1 MQVNRYDR
9 PAEAPI
15 LNTYVPI
22 NFGELYRIGAAQNQ
36 AIDQAAQQF
45 GAQLQKFGEFR
56 SPSQVD
62 TERWYNL
69 TTGREDV
76 QNAVNQ
82 MVSNPDA
89 LKDAAFRAG
98 LQSIINS
105 TDYAAL
111 STLQQSREGMLQRQ
125 KANQELM
132 LRGLYNPLWH
142 DVDYS
147 SYDTSA
153 AGIYN
158 DVSPLAYK
166 SEVDLVKPFVD
177 NLKASFMGVENGWIR
192 QGVSQDRTDYEIQ
205 KNLSSI
211 QNTPEYMKHLEVLQ
225 RQGLSREEAENQLN
239 RTLIT
244 AGREFAYEQR
254 ERDPWWMK
262 SMELQ
267 RRNGNADTPNKLSNL
282 TTQIYKDSRRKIY
295 ENFTSLAP
303 EEMDLLVEKGVG
315 VLPPSTREVLR
326 QELNPDAI
334 QDKLRSS
341 FDMVLQHT
349 GDRNA
354 AVNYVIDT
362 FSSPLSPKVA
372 FDTFGKYGTTGVKN
386 SNGNY
391 KATDSSNFILEDE
404 IAFSMMGDENQ
415 AGTRTLYNSRFADM
429 WNNGKFHDF
438 LIAPETTMFTDGSRA
453 YQKKFAYVP
462 IEQFDTEDFFT
473 EATKE
478 DESALSKIL
487 PSFITGRKKDK
498 ETRMDLQDAIEQAG
512 LVVTTLDEAGPIN
525 SITVRT
531 DNNDNVD
538 SKSVNSKTY
547 KQYVRVPVATVIP
560 HRGEASVS
568 ADSDYTVDRRL
579 RTETNEIQNRISEA
593 ERFPYSNLDGE

>member
-76 QNAVNQ
+76 QSAVNQ

-89 LKDAAFRAG
+89 LKDASFRAG

-105 TDYAAL
+105 TDYSTL

-147 SYDTSA
+147 SYDTTS

-177 NLKASFMGVENGWIR
+177 NLKASFMGVENGWIK

-211 QNTPEYMKHLEVLQ
+211 QNTPEYQKHLEVLQ
-225 RQGLSREEAENQLN
+225 RQGLSREQAESQLN
-239 RTLIT
+239 TTLIT

-267 RRNGNADTPNKLSNL
+267 RRAANNKSPNKLTNL
-282 TTQIYKDSRRKIY
+282 TTQIYKDSKRKIY
-295 ENFTSLAP
+295 ENFSSLSP
-303 EEMDLLVEKGVG
+303 EEMDMVVEKGIG
-315 VLPPSTREVLR
+315 VLPPASREALA
-326 QELNPDAI
+326 QELDPDVI
-334 QDKLRSS
+334 QDKLRTS
-341 FDMVLQHT
+341 FDMVYQHT
-349 GDRNA
+349 GDKNA
-354 AVNYVIDT
+354 AVSYVIDT
-362 FSSPLSPKVA
+362 FSAPLSPKVA

-391 KATDSSNFILEDE
+391 KALDSRNFILEDE

-415 AGTRTLYNSRFADM
+415 AGTRTIYNTRFADM

-438 LIAPETTMFTDGSRA
+438 VIAPETTMFTDGSRA

-462 IEQFDTEDFFT
+462 IEQFDTKDFFG
-473 EATKE
+473 EVEKK
-478 DESALSKIL
+478 S
-487 PSFITGRKKDK
+487 SFSDFFKGKSDGSETITN
-498 ETRMDLQDAIEQAG
+498 LQDAIKAAG
-512 LVVTTLDEAGPIN
+512 LVVTTLDEAGPMN

-531 DNNDNVD
+531 DNNDNID
-538 SKSVNSKTY
+538 SKSVNTKNY
-547 KQYVRVPVATVIP
+547 KQYVRIPVATVIP

-568 ADSDYTVDRRL
+568 ADSDYTNDRKL
-579 RTETNEIQNRISEA
+579 RSETNEIQNMISEY

>member
-1 MQVNRYDR
+1 MQANRYDR
-9 PAEAPI
+9 AAEAPI

-22 NFGELYRIGAAQNQ
+22 NFGELYRIGSAQNQ
-36 AIDQAAQQF
+36 AVEQAAQQF

-62 TERWYNL
+62 TEKWYNL
-69 TTGREDV
+69 TTGREDI
-76 QNAVNQ
+76 QNVVKQ
-82 MVSNPDA
+82 MVNNPDA

-98 LQSIINS
+98 LQSAINS
-105 TDYAAL
+105 TDYATL

-147 SYDTSA
+147 SYDTSSN
-153 AGIYN
+153 GIYN

-177 NLKASFMGVENGWIR
+177 NLKASFMGVENGWIK

-211 QNTPEYMKHLEVLQ
+211 QNTPEYQKHLEVLQ
-225 RQGLSREEAENQLN
+225 RQGLSREQAESQLN
-239 RTLIT
+239 TTLIT

-267 RRNGNADTPNKLSNL
+267 RRAGNSKSPNKLTNL
-282 TTQIYKDSRRKIY
+282 TTQIYKDSKRKIY
-295 ENFTSLAP
+295 ENFTSLSP
-303 EEMDLLVEKGVG
+303 EQMDVVVEKGVG
-315 VLPPSTREVLR
+315 VLPAEYRQAIQ
-326 QELNPDAI
+326 QELDPDVI
-334 QDKLRSS
+334 QDKLRTS
-341 FDMVLQHT
+341 FDMVYQHT

-354 AVNYVIDT
+354 AVSYIIDT
-362 FSSPLSPKVA
+362 FSAPLSPKVA

-386 SNGNY
+386 ANGTY
-391 KATDSSNFILEDE
+391 KAMDSRNFILEDE

-415 AGTRTLYNSRFADM
+415 AGTRTVNNTRFADM

-438 LIAPETTMFTDGSRA
+438 IIAPETTMFTDGSRA
-453 YQKKFAYVP
+453 YQKKYAYVP
-462 IEQFDTEDFFT
+462 IEQFDTPEFFQATENKSAFSDFFKGRNND
-473 EATKE
+473 TKLI
-478 DESALSKIL
+478 S
-487 PSFITGRKKDK
+487 
-498 ETRMDLQDAIEQAG
+498 DLQSAIEEAG
-512 LVVTTLDEAGPIN
+512 LVVTTLEDSGPVN

-538 SKSVNSKTY
+538 SKSINTKSY

-560 HRGEASVS
+560 HRGNASVS
-568 ADSDYTVDRRL
+568 ADAEYTHNRHL
-579 RTETNEIQNRISEA
+579 RSETNEIQNMISEY